1 MCVCVCVCMPKEINI
16 WNYSQV
22 NERVHEFQIWTC
34 DKCKLGQEL
43 TSGLGLKTG
52 NLEFPGYNLEENTL
66 FM

>member
-1 MCVCVCVCMPKEINI
+1 MSISEFFVETQPVGVCVCVCVCVCMPKEINI

-43 TSGLGLKTG
+43 TSGLGS
-52 NLEFPGYNLEENTL
+52 EDW
-66 FM
+66 